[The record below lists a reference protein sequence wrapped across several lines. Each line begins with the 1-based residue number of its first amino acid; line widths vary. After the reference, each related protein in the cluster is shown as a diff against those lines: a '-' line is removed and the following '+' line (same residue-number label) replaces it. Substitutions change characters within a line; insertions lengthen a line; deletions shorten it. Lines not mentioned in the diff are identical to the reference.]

1 MNNFDVQAFN
11 VRHSLSL
18 CTNRPPVVVREV
30 VAAPGHGIAAV
41 GFGLALATQTI
52 ASGTRGALLLWVR
65 EAAAAMETG
74 DAYGPGLAAFGLSPD
89 CFLVV
94 ETRTHLEA
102 LRAALEGAHCEA
114 LSAVVVET
122 VTPVDLTA
130 SRRLKLAAEK
140 SGVAIVLV
148 RLGGHAVP
156 NAAQVRWRVQAA
168 PELVKSDGTRCAAFE
183 TTVLKSP
190 AGFDGRNSIVEW
202 DHERLC
208 FAQTLSLPMDALSG
222 IGPMAA

>member
-1 MNNFDVQAFN
+1 MNNLDVQAFN
-11 VRHSLSL
+11 VRLSL
-18 CTNRPPVVVREV
+18 CTDKPPVIVREV

-41 GFGLALATQTI
+41 GFGLALAAQTL
-52 ASGTRGALLLWVR
+52 ASDPRGALLLWVR
-65 EAAAAMETG
+65 EAAATTETG
-74 DAYGPGLAAFGLSPD
+74 DAYGPGLAGFGLSPD
-89 CFLVV
+89 CILIV

-102 LRAALEGAHCEA
+102 LRAALEGARCEA
-114 LSAVVVET
+114 LGAVVVET
-122 VTPVDLTA
+122 MAPIDLTA

-148 RLGGHAVP
+148 RLGGQSVP

-168 PELVKSDGTRCAAFE
+168 PEVAKPDGTRCAAFE
-183 TTVLKSP
+183 LAVLKSTT
-190 AGFDGRNSIVEW
+190 GFDGRSGIVEW

-208 FAQTLSLPMDALSG
+208 FAQTLSLPVDALSG